1 MSSDPLR
8 RPLKVLAT
16 IVSLALT
23 SGVSGAQDVRDV
35 EFLRDHFFI
44 GQAYPSGNVYLRSF
58 AGEGKT
64 SSWPAQLSLIPLAR
78 PRDRPAQTARFD
90 HALENRIEG
99 NVVKSLYIPA
109 GEGMDQGHDFCGLG
123 EIKRADSSQELLS
136 EDFFY
141 AITDHCEPND
151 GIAVYRT
158 TPSKYSVMVIAM
170 ASPVSLSRHEV
181 VDGRIRPMTQ
191 AEKEEVEK
199 ERRAQKAETGCTTV
213 PGYLDK
219 AVVRLEGELM
229 NSNMKV
235 RLSTYVNPGC
245 AGHLTSIYILDILA
259 GTDVVRRLELRQYQ
273 GPL

>member
-1 MSSDPLR
+1 MTGDPLR
-8 RPLKVLAT
+8 RILTVLAT
-16 IVSLALT
+16 VVSLGLT
-23 SGVSGAQDVRDV
+23 SGVSAAQEVRDV

-64 SSWPAQLSLIPLAR
+64 LSWPAQLSLIPLAR
-78 PRDRPAQTARFD
+78 PQDRPAQTARFD

-109 GEGMDQGHDFCGLG
+109 DEGMDPSHDFCGLG
-123 EIKRADSSQELLS
+123 EIKKPDSSQELIS
-136 EDFFY
+136 EDFFS

-158 TPSKYSVMVIAM
+158 MPSKYSVMVIAM

-181 VDGRIRPMTQ
+181 VDRRIRPMTQ

-199 ERRAQKAETGCTTV
+199 QKQAQKAQTGCTTV
-213 PGYLDK
+213 PGYLDQ
-219 AVVRLEGELM
+219 AVVLLEGELM

-235 RLSTYVNPGC
+235 RLSTYLNPGC
-245 AGHLTSIYILDILA
+245 AGHLTSIYVLDILA
-259 GTDVVRRLELRQYQ
+259 GNDVVRRLELHQYQ